1 MSKRTNAYGNIDGGL
16 EGKGNG
22 RGKFSLRG
30 LKTFESF
37 KVSIFRIYY
46 GSMLGQWVSMSMQ
59 MMARSLLV
67 YRITGSG
74 AILGVM
80 ALAQA
85 VPQLL
90 IGLLGGA
97 IADRIQKKYI
107 IVVSQTFTGVISLSV
122 ALTVSTG
129 YLGEEN
135 PGSWWVLLVTAV
147 GQGIVM
153 GFMMPARMAIIPE
166 IVGEERVM
174 NAVSLTM
181 MAQTVFRL
189 IGPALAGFL
198 IDAYSFA
205 SVYFII
211 TGMFAVSTVFAIFLP
226 LTGRTRARERGN
238 PLKDMVEGLRY
249 IRRETVF
256 ALIVL
261 FGMCHMISGMPY
273 MQLLPIFTED
283 ILKVGASGMGLLMT
297 VSGTGAL
304 VGSLILA
311 SMPNKK
317 RGLLLLFSGIVMSAP
332 LIVFSFS
339 GWWYLSLLMMPLIG
353 MGPTMHG
360 ALTGTLIQYYADPD
374 YRGRMQ
380 SFVTMGSGLASLG
393 TFIAGVLSDSIGV
406 QWSVGA
412 MAIFLTIVTIL
423 YFIFAHQ
430 ITRLE

>member
-1 MSKRTNAYGNIDGGL
+1 MDENGSIDRGLNDYRT
-16 EGKGNG
+16 K
-22 RGKFSLRG
+22 RGKFPLRG
-30 LKTFESF
+30 IKTFESF
-37 KVSIFRIYY
+37 KNPVFRIYY
-46 GSMLGQWVSMSMQ
+46 GSMVGQWASMSMQ

-74 AILGVM
+74 AILGLM
-80 ALAQA
+80 ALSQA
-85 VPQLL
+85 IPQL
-90 IGLLGGA
+90 IVGLLGGA
-97 IADRIQKKYI
+97 IADRVQKKHI
-107 IVVSQTFTGVISLSV
+107 IITAQTFTGLISLSV
-122 ALTVSTG
+122 ALAISTG

-135 PGSWWVLLVTAV
+135 SHSWWVLVVTAV

-166 IVGEERVM
+166 IVGEDRIM
-174 NAVSLTM
+174 NAISLTM

-205 SVYFII
+205 SIYFIM
-211 TGMFAVSTVFAIFLP
+211 TGMFAIATVFALFLP
-226 LTGRTRARERGN
+226 HTSITTSTRKRGST
-238 PLKDMVEGLRY
+238 LRDMAEGLKY
-249 IRRETVF
+249 IRRETLF
-256 ALIVL
+256 ALIVI

-273 MQLLPIFTED
+273 AQLLPIFTED

-297 VSGTGAL
+297 VSGIGAL
-304 VGSLILA
+304 IGSLILA

-339 GWWYLSLLMMPLIG
+339 RWWLLSLFMMPLIG

-360 ALTGTLIQYYADPD
+360 ALTGTLIQYYANPD

-412 MAIFLTIVTIL
+412 MAMFLTAVTIL
-423 YFIFAHQ
+423 YFLFARQ
-430 ITRLE
+430 ITKLE

>member
-1 MSKRTNAYGNIDGGL
+1 MRKRTDEYHNTDIELKGDG
-16 EGKGNG
+16 K
-22 RGKFSLRG
+22 RKFSLRE

-37 KVSIFRIYY
+37 KTPIFRIYY
-46 GSMLGQWVSMSMQ
+46 GSMVGQWASMSMQ

-74 AILGVM
+74 TVLGVM

-85 VPQLL
+85 IPQLL

-97 IADRIQKKYI
+97 VADRIQKKYI
-107 IVVSQTFTGVISLSV
+107 IIISQAFTGVISLSV
-122 ALTVSTG
+122 ALAISAG
-129 YLGEEN
+129 YLGEAN

-174 NAVSLTM
+174 NAISLTM
-181 MAQTVFRL
+181 MAQTIFRL
-189 IGPALAGFL
+189 VGPALAGFL

-205 SVYFII
+205 IIYFLI
-211 TGMFAVSTVFAIFLP
+211 TGMFAIATVFALFLP
-226 LTGRTRARERGN
+226 LTGTTASRKKEST
-238 PLKDMVEGLRY
+238 LKDILEGFRY
-249 IRRETVF
+249 IRRETLF
-256 ALIVL
+256 ALIVV

-273 MQLLPIFTED
+273 SQLLPIFTED

-297 VSGTGAL
+297 VSGIGAL
-304 VGSLILA
+304 VSSLILA

-317 RGLLLLFSGIVMSAP
+317 RGILLLFSGIVMSVP

-339 GWWYLSLLMMPLIG
+339 RWWYLSLLMMPLIG

-360 ALTGTLIQYYADPD
+360 ALTGTLIQYYSDPD

-412 MAIFLTIVTIL
+412 MAMFLTAVTIL
-423 YFIFAHQ
+423 YFIFARQ
-430 ITRLE
+430 ITKLD